1 MMMMRCP
8 TAKSVLDDYDR
19 VPIDAPEFPDV
30 RKFVSAS
37 RKCVYINTAASP
49 FARVVRLSFDD
60 RDLFRHVR

>member
-1 MMMMRCP
+1 MMTMSYT
-8 TAKSVLDDYDR
+8 TAQRVLDDYDR

-37 RKCVYINTAASP
+37 RKCIYINTAASQ

-60 RDLFRHVR
+60 RDLFRRTL